1 VGINCALGPEEMRA
15 HIEELS
21 RLADTFISLYPNAG
35 LPDALSET
43 GYDMHQTPEHMA
55 EVLSEYA
62 EKAG

>member
-1 VGINCALGPEEMRA
+1 MRA